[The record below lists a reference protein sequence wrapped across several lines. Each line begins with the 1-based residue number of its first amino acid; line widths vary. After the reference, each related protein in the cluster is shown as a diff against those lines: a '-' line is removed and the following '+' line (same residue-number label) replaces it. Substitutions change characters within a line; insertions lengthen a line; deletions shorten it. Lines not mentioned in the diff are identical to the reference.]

1 LFCKISQSQQGDEIM
16 VKKLTK
22 RQIAT
27 LKRHS
32 VHHTSKHMSFM
43 KKKMMGGM
51 SFGESHKLAMKQ
63 VGK

>member
-1 LFCKISQSQQGDEIM
+1 M